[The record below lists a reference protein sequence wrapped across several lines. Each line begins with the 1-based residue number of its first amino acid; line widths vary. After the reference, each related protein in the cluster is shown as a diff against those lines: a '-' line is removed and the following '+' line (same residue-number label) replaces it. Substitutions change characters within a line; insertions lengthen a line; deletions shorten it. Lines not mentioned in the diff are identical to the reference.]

1 MKKLTVTEEHALY
14 ILNRDGSACPGS
26 SDDFRVAFF
35 RRVLDSLVRKKRATV
50 EATDDGPRYTAL
62 PEVR

>member
-1 MKKLTVTEEHALY
+1 MKKLTSLEGTMLYFLRTE
-14 ILNRDGSACPGS
+14 GPFCPGTPADPKMMIVRS
-26 SDDFRVAFF
+26 VCDG
-35 RRVLDSLVRKKRATV
+35 LVRKKRATV